1 MEPLDFYLLRLPV
14 LPLSGL
20 RALHACR
27 QPAELAQTLHAHYQA
42 PAIQEAI
49 YLASPELY
57 QQLRKWLDQ
66 PAAPHASADEERL
79 VLTLYKY
86 LLRMSSRSTPY
97 GLFAGFSTGQIAD
110 APTQLRLAP
119 AEVRYHKHAR
129 LDMNSVA
136 ELCKQLLADPELRT
150 QLTFF
155 ANNSLYKT
163 PDAYRY
169 YEYQLGHKR
178 RAYHL
183 VSVKASAYL
192 DQVLA
197 AAGSGANYGHL
208 HGLLTGQGVAPAAA
222 TSYLS
227 RLIEGQL
234 LLSELEPTVTGQEFF
249 HCLVDKV
256 MALAPAHP
264 RLPQLLDMQARLREP
279 QAGTATYQAVQA
291 VLNEGFQAAAS
302 KDLIQTDLRLNLT
315 HNVLGAGAVHVISQE
330 LAGLAVLY
338 KEAVP
343 ADLRDFTKRFM
354 ERYEEQEVPLLEAL
368 DHETGLGYGSGS
380 TKGHHTPFVADVR
393 VPAGK
398 ATPPQMPWTAYRQL
412 VFRKFREGQAQRQP
426 VALTDADLEA
436 LAGGQPAA
444 LPATFYA
451 LGSLVA
457 ASPEALD
464 AGDFRF
470 HLMACHGPGAMSLL
484 ARFAHADPIL
494 AAKLVACGQR
504 EQLAS
509 PDSLLAEVVH
519 LPEARVGNILQRPQ
533 LRAYEIPFLGSASV
547 PSEQQLPA
555 ADLLLSV
562 RQGRLVLRSKRLNK
576 TIAPR
581 LTTAHNYAH
590 GLPLYK
596 FLCDLQHQQ
605 EAFSIVWDWGVL
617 NEEAHLPRIEYK
629 HLIVSRER
637 WRLTATTYAEAQA
650 ARTPEAQAAFMA
662 RYELPRQVVL
672 ADGDNELLLD
682 FDCSLAL
689 PLLAQR
695 LKKGPAV
702 LFEFIHQGGPGLVTD
717 EHQQGY
723 VNEVIIPFARAA
735 TPATS
740 RHSAAPV
747 ATADVPLRRSFALGS
762 EWTYLKV
769 YCGTKWADKILAEY
783 LRPCLAELE
792 AEGLVSKWFFI
803 RYNDPRPHLR
813 LRLLHLPNPA
823 VIATLVARLHE
834 ALAPLQQARVVAALQ
849 YDTYHRELERY
860 GAATM
865 ELSETIFYHDS
876 RAVIRFVDLL
886 DGGEAGEE
894 YRWLFAVRGVDALL
908 NDFGYSLADKLALAE
923 RSQRSFFQ
931 EFNGNAAL
939 THRLNDK
946 YRAVSRML
954 GTFLDPANDPSDIAE
969 AVALFSERSTG
980 LRAACQALAAT
991 PGAVRR
997 LVPSYLHMF
1006 LNRMFLANQRLHEL
1020 VVYHYLTKH
1029 YTSLQARERKL
1040 ELVEL

>member
-20 RALHACR
+20 A
-27 QPAELAQTLHAHYQA
+27 TLHAGQQPAALAQALHTHYQA
-42 PAIQEAI
+42 PALQEAI
-49 YLASPELY
+49 YLASPELH
-57 QQLRKWLDQ
+57 QQLLKWLAQ
-66 PAAPHASADEERL
+66 PVAAYATAEDERL

-86 LLRMSSRSTPY
+86 VLRMSSRSTPY
-97 GLFAGFSTGQIAD
+97 GLFAGFGTGRIAHE
-110 APTQLRLAP
+110 PSQWRLAP
-119 AEVRYHKHAR
+119 AAERYHKHAR

-136 ELCKQLLADPELRT
+136 ELCKQLLADPALRT

-155 ANNSLYKT
+155 ANNSLYQT

-192 DQVLA
+192 TQVLA
-197 AAGSGANYGHL
+197 AAGQGAPYGQL
-208 HGLLTGQGVAPAAA
+208 HALLTGQGVAPAAA
-222 TSYLS
+222 TSYLD
-227 RLIEGQL
+227 RLIAAQL
-234 LLSELEPTVTGQEFF
+234 LLSELEPTVTGPEFF
-249 HCLVDKV
+249 HCLVGKV
-256 MALAPAHP
+256 ATLAPAHP
-264 RLPQLLDMQARLREP
+264 SLPQLRAMQALLREP

-291 VLNEGFQAAAS
+291 ALQEGFRATTS
-302 KDLIQTDLRLNLT
+302 KDLIQTDLRLNFTSNTL
-315 HNVLGAGAVHVISQE
+315 NAGTVATISQE
-330 LAGLAVLY
+330 LASLAVLY

-343 ADLRDFTKRFM
+343 ADLREFTKRFM

-368 DHETGLGYGSGS
+368 DAETGLGYGPGNGAKS
-380 TKGHHTPFVADVR
+380 HHTPFVADVR

-398 ATPPQMPWTAYRQL
+398 ATAAPMPWTAYRQL
-412 VFRKFREGQAQRQP
+412 VFRKFWEGKAQRRP
-426 VALTDADLEA
+426 VALTDADLA
-436 LAGGQPAA
+436 GLGGQAPA
-444 LPATFYA
+444 LPATLYA

-457 ASPEALD
+457 ASAEALD
-464 AGDFRF
+464 RGDFTF

-484 ARFAHADPIL
+484 ARFAHADPTL
-494 AAKLVACGQR
+494 AAHLVACGQR
-504 EQLAS
+504 EQQAS
-509 PDSLLAEVVH
+509 PEALLAEVVH

-533 LRAYEIPFLGSASV
+533 LRDYEIPFLGSASV
-547 PSEQQLPA
+547 PAGQQLPA

-562 RQGRLVLRSKRLNK
+562 RQGKLVLRSKRLNK
-576 TIAPR
+576 AIAPR

-596 FLCDLQHQQ
+596 FLCDLQHQH

-617 NEEAHLPRIEYK
+617 LEEAYLPRIEYK
-629 HLIVSRER
+629 HLLVSRER
-637 WRLTATTYAEAQA
+637 WRLPAAAQAEAQA
-650 ARTPEAQAAFMA
+650 ARTPAAQAAFVA
-662 RYELPRQVVL
+662 HYGLPQQVVL

-682 FDCSLAL
+682 FSCPLAL

-702 LFEFIHQGGPGLVTD
+702 LFEFIH
-717 EHQQGY
+717 
-723 VNEVIIPFARAA
+723 RAA
-735 TPATS
+735 SSLLTDPQQQAYANELLLPLARPVAPAAGPPRAS
-740 RHSAAPV
+740 LASPAAAPV
-747 ATADVPLRRSFALGS
+747 RRSFALGS

-769 YCGTKWADKILAEY
+769 YCGAKWADKILAEH

-792 AEGLVSKWFFI
+792 TAGLVQKWFFI

-813 LRLLHLPNPA
+813 LRLLHAPDPA
-823 VIATLVARLHE
+823 VMATLVARLHA
-834 ALAPLQQARVVAALQ
+834 ALAPLQQAGVVAGLQ

-865 ELSETIFYHDS
+865 ALSETVFHHDS

-908 NDFGYSLADKLALAE
+908 TDFGYALADKLALAE

-931 EFNGNAAL
+931 EFNGNADL
-939 THRLNDK
+939 TRRLNDK
-946 YRAVSRML
+946 YRAVSRRL
-954 GTFLDPANDPSDIAE
+954 GTFLDPAHDPADIAD
-969 AVALFSERSTG
+969 AVALFAERSAG
-980 LRAACQALAAT
+980 LRLAYQELAAT

-1029 YTSLQARERKL
+1029 YTSVLARERQPQVL
-1040 ELVEL
+1040 AV